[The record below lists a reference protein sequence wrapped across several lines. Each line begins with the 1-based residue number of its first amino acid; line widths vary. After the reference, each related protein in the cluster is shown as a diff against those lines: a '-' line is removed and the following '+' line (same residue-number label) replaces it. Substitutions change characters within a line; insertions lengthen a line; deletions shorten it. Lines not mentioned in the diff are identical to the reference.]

1 MIESSDILIY
11 SASLAAVVSLVSQ
24 SLTEPRSPS
33 NKSQYAGWLLIYNIW
48 LHPLSKYPGPLLW
61 RLSRLPFLLSFM
73 QGRLPHD
80 IKKLHEQY
88 GDIVRLA
95 PDELSFIDPA
105 AWGDIYPKNFL
116 RPYEYKDQPPGK
128 NASNLIACTEEEHA
142 RFRRLLAPAFS
153 ERYTAAQEPFVRA
166 YVDKLVAKLH
176 ERINN
181 SSNRELMTDI
191 DAVEWINYVAFDII
205 GDLVWGSSFGCLDGL
220 TTHPW
225 IQTISQFKA
234 ATVVVSA
241 KFYPWLYAV
250 LMAITPSSALNEVM
264 EMWRITEQKVRER
277 VVVADPDRPDI
288 IGQLLASEK
297 NPASESMS
305 REEMEVNAMM
315 LVAAGSESVTTVL
328 TGLLNY
334 LLRNPDDL
342 AAVTKEI
349 RAAFS
354 SEDQIS
360 GLRLKQ
366 LPILNATLNEGMRL
380 CPTIPDAMRR
390 NIPPGGGVVA
400 GEVLPAGTVVSIPPW
415 ASYRARRN
423 FVDPERLWPGRWLDD
438 GVRDDKAA
446 FHPFSLGPHNCPGQ
460 NMAWL
465 ELRLILARLLWS
477 FDVSIPPGVDLPV
490 WEEQGIWWFWDKHQ
504 MIVRLTHRA

>member
-1 MIESSDILIY
+1 M
-11 SASLAAVVSLVSQ
+11 
-24 SLTEPRSPS
+24 
-33 NKSQYAGWLLIYNIW
+33 YNVW
-48 LHPLSKYPGPLLW
+48 LHPLSKYPGPILW
-61 RLSRLPFLLSFM
+61 RATRLPFLSSFI

-105 AWGDIYPKNFL
+105 AWRDIYPKNFV

-128 NASNLIACTEEEHA
+128 TAPNLIACTEEEHA
-142 RFRRLLAPAFS
+142 RFRRILAPAFS
-153 ERYTAAQEPFVRA
+153 ARYTAAQEPFVRS
-166 YVDKLVAKLH
+166 YVDKLVSKLNA
-176 ERINN
+176 RIED
-181 SSNRELMTDI
+181 SSSRGLTDI
-191 DAVEWINYVAFDII
+191 DAVEWINYVAFDVI

-225 IQTISQFKA
+225 IQTVSQFKA
-234 ATVVVSA
+234 VTVVISA

-264 EMWRITEQKVRER
+264 EMWRITEQKVRQR
-277 VVVADPDRPDI
+277 TTGGSDRPDI
-288 IGQLLASEK
+288 IGHLLACEK
-297 NPASESMS
+297 DPALESMS

-342 AAVTKEI
+342 AAITDEV
-349 RAAFS
+349 RAAFR
-354 SEDQIS
+354 S
-360 GLRLKQ
+360 GDEIAGPRLKQ
-366 LPILNATLNEGMRL
+366 LPILNAALNEGMRL

-390 NIPPGGGVVA
+390 NVPLGGGTVA
-400 GEVLPAGTVVSIPPW
+400 GKVLPAKTVVSVPPW
-415 ASYRARRN
+415 AAYRATRN
-423 FVDPERLWPGRWLDD
+423 FVEPDRFLPARWLDSD
-438 GVRDDKAA
+438 AQEKGGVRDDKAA

-460 NMAWL
+460 NLAWL
-465 ELRLILARLLWS
+465 ELRLILAKLLWN
-477 FDVSIPPGVDLPV
+477 FDMAVPPGIDLPV
-490 WEEQGIWWFWDKHQ
+490 WAEQGIWWFWDKQ
-504 MIVRLTHRA
+504 STIVRLTRRS

>member
-1 MIESSDILIY
+1 M
-11 SASLAAVVSLVSQ
+11 
-24 SLTEPRSPS
+24 
-33 NKSQYAGWLLIYNIW
+33 
-48 LHPLSKYPGPLLW
+48 
-61 RLSRLPFLLSFM
+61 
-73 QGRLPHD
+73 PHD

-105 AWGDIYPKNFL
+105 AWRDIYPKNFL

-128 NASNLIACTEEEHA
+128 TASHLIACTEEEHA
-142 RFRRLLAPAFS
+142 RFRRILAPAFS
-153 ERYTAAQEPFVRA
+153 ERYTAAQEPFVRS
-166 YVDKLVAKLH
+166 YVDKLISKLN
-176 ERINN
+176 ERIDQ
-181 SSNRELMTDI
+181 SSSRGITDI

-234 ATVVVSA
+234 ATIVVSA
-241 KFYPWLYAV
+241 KFYPWLYTV
-250 LMAITPSSALNEVM
+250 LMAITPSSALSEVM

-277 VVVADPDRPDI
+277 ILAGSDRPDI
-288 IGQLLASEK
+288 IGQLLESEK
-297 NPASESMS
+297 DPESESMS

-342 AAVTKEI
+342 AAITDEI
-349 RAAFS
+349 RTAFTS
-354 SEDQIS
+354 ADQIA
-360 GLRLKQ
+360 GPKLKQ

-390 NIPPGGGVVA
+390 NVPPGGSVVA
-400 GEVLPAGTVVSIPPW
+400 GEVLPGGTVVSIPPW
-415 ASYRARRN
+415 ASYRAKRN
-423 FVDPERLWPGRWLDD
+423 FVDPERFLPARWLDD

-460 NMAWL
+460 NLAWL
-465 ELRLILARLLWS
+465 ELRLILARLLWE
-477 FDVSIPPGVDLPV
+477 FDVSVPPGVDLPV
-490 WEEQGIWWFWDKHQ
+490 WEEQGIWWFWDKQ
-504 MIVRLTHRA
+504 PVFVRLTRRS

>member
-1 MIESSDILIY
+1 
-11 SASLAAVVSLVSQ
+11 
-24 SLTEPRSPS
+24 
-33 NKSQYAGWLLIYNIW
+33 
-48 LHPLSKYPGPLLW
+48 
-61 RLSRLPFLLSFM
+61 M

-105 AWGDIYPKNFL
+105 VWRDIYPKNFL
-116 RPYEYKDQPPGK
+116 RPSEYKDQPPGK
-128 NASNLIACTEEEHA
+128 TASNLIACTEEEHA
-142 RFRRLLAPAFS
+142 RFRRILAPAFS
-153 ERYTAAQEPFVRA
+153 ERYTAAQEPFVRSH
-166 YVDKLVAKLH
+166 VDKLVSKLN
-176 ERINN
+176 ERIEE
-181 SSNRELMTDI
+181 SSGRGLTDI

-234 ATVVVSA
+234 ATIVVSA

-264 EMWRITEQKVRER
+264 EMWRITERKVRER
-277 VVVADPDRPDI
+277 VVAGSDRPDI
-288 IGQLLASEK
+288 IGQILESEK
-297 NPASESMS
+297 NPESESMS

-342 AAVTKEI
+342 AAVTNEI
-349 RAAFS
+349 RSAFA
-354 SEDQIS
+354 SEDKIAGS
-360 GLRLKQ
+360 KLKQ
-366 LPILNATLNEGMRL
+366 LPIVNATLNEGMRL

-390 NIPPGGGVVA
+390 NTPPGGGVVA
-400 GEVLPAGTVVSIPPW
+400 GEVLPEGTVVSIPPW
-415 ASYRARRN
+415 ATYRAKRN
-423 FVDPERLWPGRWLDD
+423 FVDPERFLPARWLDD
-438 GVRDDKAA
+438 GVGDDKAA
-446 FHPFSLGPHNCPGQ
+446 FHPFALGPHNCPGQ
-460 NMAWL
+460 NLAWL
-465 ELRLILARLLWS
+465 ELRLILARLLWE
-477 FDVSIPPGVDLPV
+477 FDVSVPPGVDLPV
-490 WEEQGIWWFWDKHQ
+490 WEKQGIWWFWDKQ
-504 MIVRLTHRA
+504 PVFVRLTRQS

>member
-1 MIESSDILIY
+1 
-11 SASLAAVVSLVSQ
+11 
-24 SLTEPRSPS
+24 
-33 NKSQYAGWLLIYNIW
+33 
-48 LHPLSKYPGPLLW
+48 
-61 RLSRLPFLLSFM
+61 M

-95 PDELSFIDPA
+95 TDELSFINPA
-105 AWGDIYPKNFL
+105 AWRDIYPKNFL

-128 NASNLIACTEEEHA
+128 TASNLIACTEEEHA
-142 RFRRLLAPAFS
+142 RFRRILAPAFS
-153 ERYTAAQEPFVRA
+153 ERYTAAQEPFVRS
-166 YVDKLVAKLH
+166 YVDKLVLKLN
-176 ERINN
+176 ERIEN
-181 SSNRELMTDI
+181 SSSREFTDI

-234 ATVVVSA
+234 ATIVVSA
-241 KFYPWLYAV
+241 KFYPWLYTM
-250 LMAITPSSALNEVM
+250 LMAITPSSSLNEVM

-277 VVVADPDRPDI
+277 IVAGSDRPDI
-288 IGQLLASEK
+288 IGQLLESERD
-297 NPASESMS
+297 PASESMS

-342 AAVTKEI
+342 AAVTNEV
-349 RAAFS
+349 RTAFTS
-354 SEDQIS
+354 TNQIA
-360 GLRLKQ
+360 GPKLKQ

-390 NIPPGGGVVA
+390 NVPPSGGVVA

-415 ASYRARRN
+415 ATYRAKRN
-423 FVDPERLWPGRWLDD
+423 FVDPERFLPVRWLDD
-438 GVRDDKAA
+438 GVGDDKAA

-460 NMAWL
+460 NLAWL
-465 ELRLILARLLWS
+465 ELRLLLARLLWE
-477 FDVSIPPGVDLPV
+477 FDVSTAPGVDLPL
-490 WEEQGIWWFWDKHQ
+490 WEEQGIWWFWDKQ
-504 MIVRLTHRA
+504 LVIVRLTRRS

>member
-1 MIESSDILIY
+1 MARILDVFIW
-11 SASLAAVVSLVSQ
+11 SICLAAAYVGCVL
-24 SLTEPRSPS
+24 
-33 NKSQYAGWLLIYNIW
+33 AYNIW
-48 LHPLSKYPGPLLW
+48 LHPLSKYPGPFLW
-61 RLSRLPFLLSFM
+61 RASRLPFLASFM

-105 AWGDIYPKNFL
+105 AWRDIYPKNFV

-128 NASNLIACTEEEHA
+128 TASNLIACTEEEHA
-142 RFRRLLAPAFS
+142 RFRRILAPAFS
-153 ERYTAAQEPFVRA
+153 ERYTAAQEPFVRS
-166 YVDKLVAKLH
+166 YVDKLVLKLN
-176 ERINN
+176 ERIDE
-181 SSNRELMTDI
+181 SSSRGLADI

-225 IQTISQFKA
+225 IQTVSQFKA

-241 KFYPWLYAV
+241 KFYPWIYAI
-250 LMAITPSSALNEVM
+250 LMAITPPSALNGVM

-277 VVVADPDRPDI
+277 IAAGSNRPDI
-288 IGQLLASEK
+288 IGQLLESEK
-297 NPASESMS
+297 DPMSESMN

-342 AAVTKEI
+342 AAVTGEI
-349 RAAFS
+349 RTAFS
-354 SEDQIS
+354 SGDEIA
-360 GLRLKQ
+360 GPKLKQ

-390 NIPPGGGVVA
+390 KVPSGGGAVA
-400 GEVLPAGTVVSIPPW
+400 GEVLPADTVVSVPPW
-415 ASYRARRN
+415 ATYRAKRN
-423 FVDPERLWPGRWLDD
+423 FVEPERFMPARWLSNEKS
-438 GVRDDKAA
+438 GMRDDKAA
-446 FHPFSLGPHNCPGQ
+446 FNPFSLGPHNCPGQ
-460 NMAWL
+460 NLAWL
-465 ELRLILARLLWS
+465 ELRLILAKLLWT
-477 FDVSIPPGVDLPV
+477 FDVSVSPGIDLPV
-490 WEEQGIWWFWDKHQ
+490 WEEQGIWWFWDKQ
-504 MIVRLTHRA
+504 PTIIRLTRRS